1 MKNVTISMDD
11 QLLRRVQAE
20 AGKAGVSVSRW
31 VARELGRS
39 LGMRDEKAAASARIE
54 RFLADFPGLPLSEN
68 GKITIDRDE
77 LYDDG
82 RFRRFDG
89 PALPSGSEGA
99 GETDELRGVAEGP
112 ADGRRP
118 GPEPSKSE

>member
-31 VARELGRS
+31 IARAIARS
-39 LGMRDEKAAASARIE
+39 LGVSDEKAAASARIE
-54 RFLADFPGLPLSEN
+54 RFLATFPGLPLSEN

-82 RFRRFDG
+82 RFRRFDS
-89 PALPSGSEGA
+89 PAVPARSEDA
-99 GETDELRGVAEGP
+99 GEASNLRGVAEDP
-112 ADGRRP
+112 AVGGRT
-118 GPEPSKSE
+118 GPEPSKPA